1 MIAKQACPVSDG
13 ERAAP
18 PRLHIP
24 ARGPR
29 VAGMKP
35 VSIWLVMLALLGT
48 HMAGMGAF
56 LTVPVLA
63 TKIAAETGLP
73 ASLAGVHT
81 ALVYLGALFSGP
93 FTQGFLARFGG
104 IRVCQAGLCVIAVA
118 LAVATIGHPLALM
131 ASALLA
137 GVGHAPITPAG
148 SHLLYARTPA
158 HRRSLIFGLKQ
169 TGVPAGAM
177 LVAGLAPLAAL
188 AFGWRGG
195 VLAMAIF
202 SLGLAAALQP
212 LRAELDADRGSAAA
226 ASPLA
231 DAARSLGLLASQPR
245 LRALTMMAC
254 GYGVAQFCFGS
265 FFVVWQVEVLGWG
278 LAEAGLYLAIAQA
291 SGVVGRIAWALLA
304 DRFGAQPVLSG
315 LGVGVVLAATAL
327 ALAGPSWP
335 GAVIIAA
342 GMMMGATAV
351 GWNGVLLAEVARV
364 APAGQVGGATAALG
378 VAFGAT
384 MVVMPSLFTLLVAGT
399 GSYMPG
405 FLMCALTGGLG
416 LLSLARVGRGAAPP
430 PPRG

>member
-1 MIAKQACPVSDG
+1 
-13 ERAAP
+13 
-18 PRLHIP
+18 
-24 ARGPR
+24 
-29 VAGMKP
+29 MKP

-93 FTQGFLARFGG
+93 FTQGFLARYGG
-104 IRVCQAGLCVIAVA
+104 IRVCQVGLCVIAA
-118 LAVATIGHPLALM
+118 GLAVATIGHPLALL

-169 TGVPAGAM
+169 TGVPVGAM

-195 VLAMAIF
+195 VLAMAVF
-202 SLGLAAALQP
+202 SLLLAAALQP
-212 LRAELDADRGSAAA
+212 LRAELDADRGKSGV

-231 DAARSLGLLASQPR
+231 DAARSLGLLASQRR
-245 LRALTMMAC
+245 LRGLTMMAC

-278 LAEAGLYLAIAQA
+278 LAEAGLYLAIAQGC
-291 SGVVGRIAWALLA
+291 GVAGRIAWAVLA
-304 DRFGAQPVLSG
+304 DRYGAQPVLCG
-315 LGVGVVLAATAL
+315 LGLGVVLAATAL
-327 ALAGPSWP
+327 ALAGPGWP
-335 GAVIIAA
+335 SALIIAA

-351 GWNGVLLAEVARV
+351 AWNGVLLAEVARV

-384 MVVMPSLFTLLVAGT
+384 MVVMPSLFTLLVSAT
-399 GSYMPG
+399 GSFTPG
-405 FLMCALTGGLG
+405 FLMCALSGALG
-416 LLSLARVGRGAAPP
+416 LLSVARVGRGRPQP
-430 PPRG
+430 